1 MQDLNDL
8 ALFAAVVKH
17 KGFSAAAR
25 VLNIPKSKLSKHVAR
40 LEQQLDV
47 RLLERSTRK
56 LRVTDIG
63 QAFYERCEAI
73 LAGVEAAEAVVATA
87 KSEPAG
93 LVRLACPIG
102 FTPMIA
108 HIMPAFHRFYPG
120 IRVLITA
127 TNRRI
132 DLVDERFDIALRARD
147 ELDTDNQLI
156 VRKLGAARSYL
167 AASPDLLSRLPPV
180 TIETL
185 GKMPTLSMNEQHA
198 TDTWTL
204 LQRDGTAREISH
216 SPIIGC
222 SDFGIIEQAAI
233 DGLGIAMLPHHIA
246 ERGFRTGALVP
257 VLPEWMSKEVIVHLV
272 FTSRHGIL
280 PAVRAL
286 IDYLADTLPGAMSR
300 CTEVEPRQAT
310 LLRAAE

>member
-25 VLNIPKSKLSKHVAR
+25 ALNIPKSKLSKHVAR

-63 QAFYERCEAI
+63 QAFYERCEVI

-93 LVRLACPIG
+93 LVRLACPNG
-102 FTPMIA
+102 FSPMIA
-108 HIMPAFHRFYPG
+108 HIMPAFHRAYPG
-120 IRVLITA
+120 IRVLITT

-132 DLVDERFDIALRARD
+132 DLVEERFDIALRARD
-147 ELDTDNQLI
+147 ELDTDNQMI
-156 VRKLGAARSYL
+156 VRKLGAGRNHL
-167 AASPDLLSRLPPV
+167 AASPELLSRLGPV
-180 TIETL
+180 TIDTL
-185 GKMPTLSMNEQHA
+185 GRLPTLSMNEQHA
-198 TDTWTL
+198 TDTWSL
-204 LQRDGTAREISH
+204 FHQDGSSREIVH
-216 SPIIGC
+216 MPVIGC
-222 SDFGIIEQAAI
+222 SDFGVIEQAAI
-233 DGLGIAMLPHHIA
+233 DGIGIAMLPHHIVQ
-246 ERGFRTGALVP
+246 RGFRTGALVP

-286 IDYLADTLPGAMSR
+286 IDHLAQALPDALAR
-300 CTEVEPRQAT
+300 CTEVEPRQTT